1 MERISRFRA
10 ILLLIL
16 FCSILA
22 LFALKLFDLQIIKT
36 NGNTDNIAK
45 YTTVTT
51 VRAARGDILDRN
63 GNKLVGNRASYNL
76 VFNHYVIESYG
87 QTNEALYSL
96 IKMGG
101 ADFDVIVPSDYMIAR
116 LIQEDMLAELDYSH
130 IPNFQLID
138 DTYKNLSYDPE
149 NKYTVPYTWGMV
161 GLVYNTKYVTAEEA
175 STWDVLWNEKFKGKV
190 LMFGNSRDAFGI
202 ALKKLGYS
210 LNTENLEEIDKA
222 ADALKAQKAV
232 NQMYAMDQ
240 TFDKMANEN
249 AYAAPYYAG
258 DCLTMMERNENLAF
272 SYPKEGVNQFIDSV
286 CIPKGTTN
294 KDAAE
299 AFINFLCETEIAV
312 ANCEFISYFTPQTKA
327 MEIVGVDERIQPTE
341 EALENSET
349 FVMLGDEANSHM
361 EDLWLQ
367 IRSTSM
373 FDSPIYLLAL
383 ILLLAL
389 VIFII
394 LYVVRKK
401 KNSKIDY

>member
-1 MERISRFRA
+1 MKKTVFSVLLAVLAAMTFSFAAFAEVAVEDEAYYAAFRDKGITLNVYNWGEYISDGSDG
-10 ILLLIL
+10 
-16 FCSILA
+16 SIDVIKE
-22 LFALKLFDLQIIKT
+22 FEEISGIKVNYTLFD
-36 NGNTDNIAK
+36 
-45 YTTVTT
+45 
-51 VRAARGDILDRN
+51 
-63 GNKLVGNRASYNL
+63 
-76 VFNHYVIESYG
+76 
-87 QTNEALYSL
+87 TNEDMYA
-96 IKMGG
+96 KVVHGG
-101 ADFDVIVPSDYMIAR
+101 SQYDIIIPSDYMIAR
-116 LIQEDMLAELDYSH
+116 LIDEDRLEKLDFDK
-130 IPNFQLID
+130 IPNISLID
-138 DTYKNLSYDPE
+138 DKYRFTDFDPE
-149 NKYTVPYTWGMV
+149 GAYTVPYTWGMV

-272 SYPKEGVNQFIDSV
+272 AYPKEGVNQFIDSV
-286 CIPKGTTN
+286 CIPKGTAN

-299 AFINFLCETEIAV
+299 AFINFLCETDIAV

-373 FDSPIYLLAL
+373 FDSPVYLLAL

-389 VIFII
+389 IIFII
-394 LYVVRKK
+394 LYVARKK

>member
-1 MERISRFRA
+1 MKKTVKSVLLAFCAAVTLAFSVSAAVAVENEDYYAAFRDKGITLNVYNWGEYISDGSDGSLDVIKEFEE
-10 ILLLIL
+10 ISGINVNYT
-16 FCSILA
+16 
-22 LFALKLFDLQIIKT
+22 LFD
-36 NGNTDNIAK
+36 
-45 YTTVTT
+45 
-51 VRAARGDILDRN
+51 
-63 GNKLVGNRASYNL
+63 
-76 VFNHYVIESYG
+76 
-87 QTNEALYSL
+87 TNEDMYA
-96 IKMGG
+96 KVVHGG
-101 ADFDVIVPSDYMIAR
+101 SQYDIIIPSDYMIAR
-116 LIQEDMLAELDYSH
+116 LIDEDRLEKLDFDK
-130 IPNFQLID
+130 IPNLSLID
-138 DTYKNLSYDPE
+138 EKYRYTNFDPE
-149 NKYTVPYTWGMV
+149 GAYSVPYTWGMV
-161 GLVYNTKYVTAEEA
+161 GLVYNSKYVTAEEA
-175 STWDVLWNEKFKGKV
+175 STWDILWNEKFKGKV

-272 SYPKEGVNQFIDSV
+272 SYPKEGVNQFIDSI

-312 ANCEFISYFTPQTKA
+312 ANCEFISYFTPQTEA
-327 MEIVGVDERIQPTE
+327 MEIVGVDERIMPSDE
-341 EALENSET
+341 VLENSET

-361 EDLWLQ
+361 ESLWLQ

-373 FDSPIYLLAL
+373 FDSPVYLLAL

-389 VIFII
+389 IIFII
-394 LYVVRKK
+394 LYVARKK
-401 KNSKIDY
+401 KNAKIDY

>member
-1 MERISRFRA
+1 MKKTVKSVLLAFFAAVTLAFSVSAAVAVENEDYYAAFRDKGITLNVYNWGEYISDGSDGSLDVIKEFEE
-10 ILLLIL
+10 ISGINVNYT
-16 FCSILA
+16 
-22 LFALKLFDLQIIKT
+22 LFD
-36 NGNTDNIAK
+36 
-45 YTTVTT
+45 
-51 VRAARGDILDRN
+51 
-63 GNKLVGNRASYNL
+63 
-76 VFNHYVIESYG
+76 
-87 QTNEALYSL
+87 TNEDMYA
-96 IKMGG
+96 KVVHGG
-101 ADFDVIVPSDYMIAR
+101 SQYDIIIPSDYMIAR
-116 LIQEDMLAELDYSH
+116 LIDEDRLEKLDFDK
-130 IPNFQLID
+130 IPNLSLID
-138 DTYKNLSYDPE
+138 EKYRYTDFDPE
-149 NKYTVPYTWGMV
+149 GAYSVPYTWGMV
-161 GLVYNTKYVTAEEA
+161 GLVYNSKYVTAEEA
-175 STWDVLWNEKFKGKV
+175 STWDILWNEKFKGKV

-210 LNTENLEEIDKA
+210 LNTENLDEIDKA

-272 SYPKEGVNQFIDSV
+272 SYPKEGVNQFIDSI

-312 ANCEFISYFTPQTKA
+312 ANCEFISYFTPQTEA
-327 MEIVGVDERIQPTE
+327 MEIVGVDERIMPSDE
-341 EALENSET
+341 VLENSET

-361 EDLWLQ
+361 ESLWLQ

-373 FDSPIYLLAL
+373 FDSPVYLLAL

-389 VIFII
+389 IIFII
-394 LYVVRKK
+394 LYVARKK
-401 KNSKIDY
+401 KNAKIDY

>member
-1 MERISRFRA
+1 MVHGGSQY
-10 ILLLIL
+10 
-16 FCSILA
+16 
-22 LFALKLFDLQIIKT
+22 DII
-36 NGNTDNIAK
+36 I
-45 YTTVTT
+45 
-51 VRAARGDILDRN
+51 
-63 GNKLVGNRASYNL
+63 
-76 VFNHYVIESYG
+76 
-87 QTNEALYSL
+87 
-96 IKMGG
+96 
-101 ADFDVIVPSDYMIAR
+101 PSDYMIAR
-116 LIQEDMLAELDYSH
+116 LIDEDRLEKLDFDK
-130 IPNFQLID
+130 IPNISLID
-138 DTYKNLSYDPE
+138 DKYRFTDFDPE
-149 NKYTVPYTWGMV
+149 GAYTVPYTWGMV

-272 SYPKEGVNQFIDSV
+272 AYPKEGVNQFIDSV

-299 AFINFLCETEIAV
+299 AFINFLCETDIAV
-312 ANCEFISYFTPQTKA
+312 ANCEFISYFTPQTEA

-373 FDSPIYLLAL
+373 FDSPVYLLAL

-389 VIFII
+389 IIFII
-394 LYVVRKK
+394 LYVARKK

>member
-1 MERISRFRA
+1 MKKTVFSV
-10 ILLLIL
+10 L
-16 FCSILA
+16 LA
-22 LFALKLFDLQIIKT
+22 LVATMLFNFAAFAEVSVEDEAYYAAFRDKGITLNVYNWGEYISDGSDGSIDVIKEFEEISGIKVNYTLFD
-36 NGNTDNIAK
+36 
-45 YTTVTT
+45 
-51 VRAARGDILDRN
+51 
-63 GNKLVGNRASYNL
+63 
-76 VFNHYVIESYG
+76 
-87 QTNEALYSL
+87 TNEDMYA
-96 IKMGG
+96 KVVHGG
-101 ADFDVIVPSDYMIAR
+101 SQYDIIIPSDYMIAR
-116 LIQEDMLAELDYSH
+116 LIDEDRLEKLDFDK
-130 IPNFQLID
+130 IPNISLID
-138 DTYKNLSYDPE
+138 DKYRFTDFDPE
-149 NKYTVPYTWGMV
+149 GAYTVPYTWGMV

-222 ADALKAQKAV
+222 ADALKAQKSV

-272 SYPKEGVNQFIDSV
+272 AYPKEGVNQFIDSV

-299 AFINFLCETEIAV
+299 AFINFLCETDIAV
-312 ANCEFISYFTPQTKA
+312 ANCEFISYFTPQTEA

-373 FDSPIYLLAL
+373 FDSPVYLLAL

-389 VIFII
+389 IIFII
-394 LYVVRKK
+394 LYVARKK

>member
-1 MERISRFRA
+1 MPPFAEVAVEDEAYYAAFRDKGITLNVYNWGEYISDGSDGSVDVIKEFEE
-10 ILLLIL
+10 ISGI
-16 FCSILA
+16 
-22 LFALKLFDLQIIKT
+22 KVNYTLFD
-36 NGNTDNIAK
+36 
-45 YTTVTT
+45 
-51 VRAARGDILDRN
+51 
-63 GNKLVGNRASYNL
+63 
-76 VFNHYVIESYG
+76 
-87 QTNEALYSL
+87 TNEDMYA
-96 IKMGG
+96 KVVHGG
-101 ADFDVIVPSDYMIAR
+101 SQYDIIIPSDYMIAR
-116 LIQEDMLAELDYSH
+116 LIDEDRLEKLDFDK
-130 IPNFQLID
+130 IPNISLID
-138 DTYKNLSYDPE
+138 DKYRFTDFDPE
-149 NKYTVPYTWGMV
+149 GAYTVPYTWGMV

-272 SYPKEGVNQFIDSV
+272 AYPKEGVNQFIDSV

-299 AFINFLCETEIAV
+299 AFINFLCETDIAV
-312 ANCEFISYFTPQTKA
+312 ANCEFISYFTPQTEA

-373 FDSPIYLLAL
+373 FDSPVYLLAL

-389 VIFII
+389 IIFII
-394 LYVVRKK
+394 LYVARKK

>member
-1 MERISRFRA
+1 MKKTVFSV
-10 ILLLIL
+10 L
-16 FCSILA
+16 LA
-22 LFALKLFDLQIIKT
+22 LVAAVTFSFAAFAEVSVEDEAYYAAFRDKGITLNVYNWGEYISDGSDGSIDVIKEFEEISGIKVNYTLFD
-36 NGNTDNIAK
+36 
-45 YTTVTT
+45 
-51 VRAARGDILDRN
+51 
-63 GNKLVGNRASYNL
+63 
-76 VFNHYVIESYG
+76 
-87 QTNEALYSL
+87 TNEDMYA
-96 IKMGG
+96 KVVHGG
-101 ADFDVIVPSDYMIAR
+101 SQYDIIIPSDYMIAR
-116 LIQEDMLAELDYSH
+116 LIDEDRLEKLDFDK
-130 IPNFQLID
+130 IPNISLID
-138 DTYKNLSYDPE
+138 DKYRFTDFDPE
-149 NKYTVPYTWGMV
+149 GAYTVPYTWGMV

-272 SYPKEGVNQFIDSV
+272 AYPKEGVNQFIDSV

-299 AFINFLCETEIAV
+299 AFINFLCETDIAV
-312 ANCEFISYFTPQTKA
+312 ANCEFISYFTPQTEA

-373 FDSPIYLLAL
+373 FDSPVYLLAL

-389 VIFII
+389 IIFII
-394 LYVVRKK
+394 LYVARKK

>member
-1 MERISRFRA
+1 MKKTVFSV
-10 ILLLIL
+10 L
-16 FCSILA
+16 LA
-22 LFALKLFDLQIIKT
+22 LLAAMTFSFAAFAEVSVEDEAYYAAFRDKGITLNVYNWGEYISDGSDGSIDVIKEFEEISGIKVNYTLFD
-36 NGNTDNIAK
+36 
-45 YTTVTT
+45 
-51 VRAARGDILDRN
+51 
-63 GNKLVGNRASYNL
+63 
-76 VFNHYVIESYG
+76 
-87 QTNEALYSL
+87 TNEDMYA
-96 IKMGG
+96 KVVHGG
-101 ADFDVIVPSDYMIAR
+101 SQYDIIIPSDYMIAR
-116 LIQEDMLAELDYSH
+116 LIDEDRLEKLDFDK
-130 IPNFQLID
+130 IPNISLID
-138 DTYKNLSYDPE
+138 DKYRFTDFDPE
-149 NKYTVPYTWGMV
+149 GAYTVPYTWGMV

-272 SYPKEGVNQFIDSV
+272 AYPKEGVNQFIDSV
-286 CIPKGTTN
+286 CIPKGTAN

-299 AFINFLCETEIAV
+299 AFINFLCETDIAV

-373 FDSPIYLLAL
+373 FDSPVYLLAL

-389 VIFII
+389 IIFII
-394 LYVVRKK
+394 LYVARKK

>member
-1 MERISRFRA
+1 MKKTVKSVLLAFFAAVTLAFSVSAAVAVENEDYYAAFRDKGITLNVYTWGEYISDGSDGSLDVIKEFEE
-10 ILLLIL
+10 ISGINVNYT
-16 FCSILA
+16 
-22 LFALKLFDLQIIKT
+22 LFD
-36 NGNTDNIAK
+36 
-45 YTTVTT
+45 
-51 VRAARGDILDRN
+51 
-63 GNKLVGNRASYNL
+63 
-76 VFNHYVIESYG
+76 
-87 QTNEALYSL
+87 TNEDMYA
-96 IKMGG
+96 KVVHGG
-101 ADFDVIVPSDYMIAR
+101 SQYDIIIPSDYMIAR
-116 LIQEDMLAELDYSH
+116 LIDEDRLEKLDFDK
-130 IPNFQLID
+130 IPNLSLID
-138 DTYKNLSYDPE
+138 EKYRYTDFDPE
-149 NKYTVPYTWGMV
+149 GAYSVPYTWGMV
-161 GLVYNTKYVTAEEA
+161 GLVYNSKYVTAEEA
-175 STWDVLWNEKFKGKV
+175 STWDILWNEKFKGKV

-272 SYPKEGVNQFIDSV
+272 SYPKEGVNQFIDSI

-312 ANCEFISYFTPQTKA
+312 ANCEFISYFTPQTEA
-327 MEIVGVDERIQPTE
+327 MEIVGVDERIMPSDE
-341 EALENSET
+341 VLENSET
-349 FVMLGDEANSHM
+349 FVMLGDEANSHT
-361 EDLWLQ
+361 ESLWLQ

-373 FDSPIYLLAL
+373 FDSPVYLLAL

-389 VIFII
+389 IIFII
-394 LYVVRKK
+394 LYVARKK
-401 KNSKIDY
+401 KNAKIDY

>member
-1 MERISRFRA
+1 MKKIVFSV
-10 ILLLIL
+10 L
-16 FCSILA
+16 LA
-22 LFALKLFDLQIIKT
+22 LVAAMLFNFAAFAEVSVEDEAYYAAFRDKGITLNVYNWGEYISDGSDGSIDVIKEFEEISGIKVNYTLFD
-36 NGNTDNIAK
+36 
-45 YTTVTT
+45 
-51 VRAARGDILDRN
+51 
-63 GNKLVGNRASYNL
+63 
-76 VFNHYVIESYG
+76 
-87 QTNEALYSL
+87 TNEDMYA
-96 IKMGG
+96 KVVHGG
-101 ADFDVIVPSDYMIAR
+101 SQYDIIIPSDYMIAR
-116 LIQEDMLAELDYSH
+116 LIDEDRLEKLDFDK
-130 IPNFQLID
+130 IPNISLID
-138 DTYKNLSYDPE
+138 DKYRFTDFDPE
-149 NKYTVPYTWGMV
+149 GAYTVPYTWGMV

-222 ADALKAQKAV
+222 ADALKAQKSV

-272 SYPKEGVNQFIDSV
+272 AYPKEGVNQFIDSV
-286 CIPKGTTN
+286 CIPKGTAN

-299 AFINFLCETEIAV
+299 AFINFLCETDIAV
-312 ANCEFISYFTPQTKA
+312 ANCEFISYFTPQTEA
-327 MEIVGVDERIQPTE
+327 MEIVGVDERIKPTE

-373 FDSPIYLLAL
+373 FDSPVYLLAL

-389 VIFII
+389 IIFII
-394 LYVVRKK
+394 LYVARKK

>member
-1 MERISRFRA
+1 MKKIVFSV
-10 ILLLIL
+10 L
-16 FCSILA
+16 LA
-22 LFALKLFDLQIIKT
+22 LVAAMLFNFAAFAEVSVEDEAYYAAFRDKGITLNVYNWGEYISDGSDGSIDVIKEFEEISGIKVNYTLFD
-36 NGNTDNIAK
+36 
-45 YTTVTT
+45 
-51 VRAARGDILDRN
+51 
-63 GNKLVGNRASYNL
+63 
-76 VFNHYVIESYG
+76 
-87 QTNEALYSL
+87 TNEDMYA
-96 IKMGG
+96 KVVHGG
-101 ADFDVIVPSDYMIAR
+101 SQYDIIIPSDYMIAR
-116 LIQEDMLAELDYSH
+116 LIDEDRLEKLDFDK
-130 IPNFQLID
+130 IPNISLID
-138 DTYKNLSYDPE
+138 DKYRFTDFDPE
-149 NKYTVPYTWGMV
+149 GAYTVPYTWGMV

-272 SYPKEGVNQFIDSV
+272 AYPKEGVNQFIDSV
-286 CIPKGTTN
+286 CIPKGTAN

-299 AFINFLCETEIAV
+299 AFINFLCETDIAV
-312 ANCEFISYFTPQTKA
+312 ANCEFISYFTPQTEA
-327 MEIVGVDERIQPTE
+327 MEIVGVDERIKPTE

-373 FDSPIYLLAL
+373 FDSPVYLLAL

-389 VIFII
+389 IIFII
-394 LYVVRKK
+394 LYVARKK

>member
-1 MERISRFRA
+1 MKKTVFSV
-10 ILLLIL
+10 L
-16 FCSILA
+16 LA
-22 LFALKLFDLQIIKT
+22 LVAAMLFNFAAFAEVSVEDEAYYAAFRDKGITLNVYNWGEYISDGSDGSIDVIKEFEEISGIKVNYTLFD
-36 NGNTDNIAK
+36 
-45 YTTVTT
+45 
-51 VRAARGDILDRN
+51 
-63 GNKLVGNRASYNL
+63 
-76 VFNHYVIESYG
+76 
-87 QTNEALYSL
+87 TNEDMYA
-96 IKMGG
+96 KVVHGG
-101 ADFDVIVPSDYMIAR
+101 SQYDIIIPSDYMIAR
-116 LIQEDMLAELDYSH
+116 LIDEDRLEKLDFDK
-130 IPNFQLID
+130 IPNISLID
-138 DTYKNLSYDPE
+138 DKYRFTDFDPE
-149 NKYTVPYTWGMV
+149 GAYTVPYTWGMV

-222 ADALKAQKAV
+222 ADALKAQKSV

-272 SYPKEGVNQFIDSV
+272 AYPKEGVNQFIDSV

-299 AFINFLCETEIAV
+299 AFINFLCETDIAV
-312 ANCEFISYFTPQTKA
+312 ANCEFISYFTPQTEA
-327 MEIVGVDERIQPTE
+327 MEIVGVDERIMPSDE
-341 EALENSET
+341 VLENSET

-373 FDSPIYLLAL
+373 FDSPVYLLAL

-389 VIFII
+389 IIFII
-394 LYVVRKK
+394 LYVARKK

>member
-1 MERISRFRA
+1 MKKTVFSV
-10 ILLLIL
+10 L
-16 FCSILA
+16 LA
-22 LFALKLFDLQIIKT
+22 LLAAMTFSFAAFAEVSVEDEAYYAAFRDKGITLNVYNWGEYISDGSDDSIDVIKEFEEISGIKVNYTLFD
-36 NGNTDNIAK
+36 
-45 YTTVTT
+45 
-51 VRAARGDILDRN
+51 
-63 GNKLVGNRASYNL
+63 
-76 VFNHYVIESYG
+76 
-87 QTNEALYSL
+87 TNEDMYA
-96 IKMGG
+96 KVVHGG
-101 ADFDVIVPSDYMIAR
+101 SQYDIIIPSDYMIAR
-116 LIQEDMLAELDYSH
+116 LIDEDRLEKLDFDK
-130 IPNFQLID
+130 IPNISLID
-138 DTYKNLSYDPE
+138 DKYRYTDFDPE
-149 NKYTVPYTWGMV
+149 GAYTVPYTWGMV
-161 GLVYNTKYVTAEEA
+161 GLVYNTKHVTAEEA
-175 STWDVLWNEKFKGKV
+175 STWDILWNEKFKGKV

-222 ADALKAQKAV
+222 ADALKAQKAI

-258 DCLTMMERNENLAF
+258 DCLTMMERNEDLAF
-272 SYPKEGVNQFIDSV
+272 SYPKEGVNQFIDSI

-299 AFINFLCETEIAV
+299 AFINFLCETDIAV
-312 ANCEFISYFTPQTKA
+312 ANCEFISYFTPQTEA
-327 MEIVGVDERIQPTE
+327 MEIVGVDERIMPSDE
-341 EALENSET
+341 VLENSET

-373 FDSPIYLLAL
+373 FDSPVYLLAL

-389 VIFII
+389 IIFII
-394 LYVVRKK
+394 LYVARKK

>member
-1 MERISRFRA
+1 MKKTVFSV
-10 ILLLIL
+10 L
-16 FCSILA
+16 LA
-22 LFALKLFDLQIIKT
+22 LLAAMTFSFAAFAEVSVEDEAYYAAFRDKGITLNVYNWGEYISDGSDDSVDVIKEFEEISGIKVNYTLFD
-36 NGNTDNIAK
+36 
-45 YTTVTT
+45 
-51 VRAARGDILDRN
+51 
-63 GNKLVGNRASYNL
+63 
-76 VFNHYVIESYG
+76 
-87 QTNEALYSL
+87 TNEDMYA
-96 IKMGG
+96 KVVHGG
-101 ADFDVIVPSDYMIAR
+101 SQYDIIIPSDYMIAR
-116 LIQEDMLAELDYSH
+116 LIDEDRLEKLDFDK
-130 IPNFQLID
+130 IPNISLID
-138 DTYKNLSYDPE
+138 DKYRYTDFDPE
-149 NKYTVPYTWGMV
+149 GAYTVPYTWGMV
-161 GLVYNTKYVTAEEA
+161 GLVYNTKHVTAEEA
-175 STWDVLWNEKFKGKV
+175 STWDILWNEKFKGKV

-222 ADALKAQKAV
+222 ADALKAQKAI

-258 DCLTMMERNENLAF
+258 DCLTMMERNEDLAF
-272 SYPKEGVNQFIDSV
+272 SYPKEGVNQFIDSI

-299 AFINFLCETEIAV
+299 AFINFLCETDIAV
-312 ANCEFISYFTPQTKA
+312 ANCEFISYFTPQTEA
-327 MEIVGVDERIQPTE
+327 MEIVGVDERIMPSDE
-341 EALENSET
+341 VLENSET

-373 FDSPIYLLAL
+373 FDSPVYLLAL

-389 VIFII
+389 IIFII
-394 LYVVRKK
+394 LYVARKK

>member
-1 MERISRFRA
+1 MKKTVFSV
-10 ILLLIL
+10 L
-16 FCSILA
+16 LA
-22 LFALKLFDLQIIKT
+22 LLAAMTFSFAAFAEVSVEDEAYYAAFRDKGITLNVYNWGEYISDGSDESVDVIKEFEEISGIKVNYTLFD
-36 NGNTDNIAK
+36 
-45 YTTVTT
+45 
-51 VRAARGDILDRN
+51 
-63 GNKLVGNRASYNL
+63 
-76 VFNHYVIESYG
+76 
-87 QTNEALYSL
+87 TNEDMYA
-96 IKMGG
+96 KVVHGG
-101 ADFDVIVPSDYMIAR
+101 SQYDIIIPSDYMIAR
-116 LIQEDMLAELDYSH
+116 LIDEDRLEKLDFDK
-130 IPNFQLID
+130 IPNISLID
-138 DTYKNLSYDPE
+138 DKYRYTDFDPE
-149 NKYTVPYTWGMV
+149 GAYTVPYTWGMV
-161 GLVYNTKYVTAEEA
+161 GLVYNTKHVTAEEA
-175 STWDVLWNEKFKGKV
+175 STWDILWNEKFKGKV

-222 ADALKAQKAV
+222 ADALKAQKAI

-258 DCLTMMERNENLAF
+258 DCLTMIERNEDLAF
-272 SYPKEGVNQFIDSV
+272 SYPKEGVNQFIDSI

-299 AFINFLCETEIAV
+299 AFINFLCETDIAV
-312 ANCEFISYFTPQTKA
+312 ANCEFISYFTPQTEA
-327 MEIVGVDERIQPTE
+327 MEIVGVDERIMPSDE
-341 EALENSET
+341 VLENSET

-373 FDSPIYLLAL
+373 FDSPVYLLAL

-389 VIFII
+389 IIFII
-394 LYVVRKK
+394 LYVARKK

>member
-1 MERISRFRA
+1 MKKTVFSV
-10 ILLLIL
+10 L
-16 FCSILA
+16 LA
-22 LFALKLFDLQIIKT
+22 LVAAMLFNFAAFAEVSVEDEAYYAAFRDKGITLNVYNWGEYISDGSVGSIDVIKEFEEISGIKVNYTLFD
-36 NGNTDNIAK
+36 
-45 YTTVTT
+45 
-51 VRAARGDILDRN
+51 
-63 GNKLVGNRASYNL
+63 
-76 VFNHYVIESYG
+76 
-87 QTNEALYSL
+87 TNEDMYA
-96 IKMGG
+96 KVVHGG
-101 ADFDVIVPSDYMIAR
+101 SQYDIIIPSDYMIAR
-116 LIQEDMLAELDYSH
+116 LIDEDRLEKLDFDK
-130 IPNFQLID
+130 IPNISLID
-138 DTYKNLSYDPE
+138 DKYRFTDFDPE
-149 NKYTVPYTWGMV
+149 GAYTVPYTWGMV

-210 LNTENLEEIDKA
+210 LNTENLEELDKA

-272 SYPKEGVNQFIDSV
+272 AYPKEGVNQFIDSV

-299 AFINFLCETEIAV
+299 AFINFLCETDIAV
-312 ANCEFISYFTPQTKA
+312 ANCEFISYFTPQTEA

-373 FDSPIYLLAL
+373 FDSPVYLLAL

-389 VIFII
+389 IIFII
-394 LYVVRKK
+394 LYVARKK

>member
-1 MERISRFRA
+1 MKKTVFSVLLAVLAAMTFSFAAFAEVAVEDESYYAAFRDKGITLNVYNWGEYISDGSDG
-10 ILLLIL
+10 
-16 FCSILA
+16 SIDVIKE
-22 LFALKLFDLQIIKT
+22 FEEISGIKVNYTLFD
-36 NGNTDNIAK
+36 
-45 YTTVTT
+45 
-51 VRAARGDILDRN
+51 
-63 GNKLVGNRASYNL
+63 
-76 VFNHYVIESYG
+76 
-87 QTNEALYSL
+87 TNEDMYA
-96 IKMGG
+96 KVVHGG
-101 ADFDVIVPSDYMIAR
+101 SQYDIIIPSDYMIAR
-116 LIQEDMLAELDYSH
+116 LIDEDRLEKLDFDK
-130 IPNFQLID
+130 IPNISLID
-138 DTYKNLSYDPE
+138 DKYRFTDFDPE
-149 NKYTVPYTWGMV
+149 GAYTVPYTWGMV

-272 SYPKEGVNQFIDSV
+272 AYPKEGVNQFIDSV
-286 CIPKGTTN
+286 CIPKGTAN

-299 AFINFLCETEIAV
+299 AFINFLCETDIAV
-312 ANCEFISYFTPQTKA
+312 ANCEFISYFTPQTEA

-373 FDSPIYLLAL
+373 FDSPVYLLAL

-389 VIFII
+389 IIFII
-394 LYVVRKK
+394 LYVARKK

>member
-1 MERISRFRA
+1 MKKNVFSV
-10 ILLLIL
+10 L
-16 FCSILA
+16 LA
-22 LFALKLFDLQIIKT
+22 LLAAMTFSFAAFAEVSVEDEAYYAAFRDKGITLNVYNWGEYISDGSDGSIDVIKEFEEISGIKVNYTLFD
-36 NGNTDNIAK
+36 
-45 YTTVTT
+45 
-51 VRAARGDILDRN
+51 
-63 GNKLVGNRASYNL
+63 
-76 VFNHYVIESYG
+76 
-87 QTNEALYSL
+87 TNEDMYA
-96 IKMGG
+96 KVVHGG
-101 ADFDVIVPSDYMIAR
+101 SQYDIIIPSDYMIAR
-116 LIQEDMLAELDYSH
+116 LIDEDRLEKLDFDK
-130 IPNFQLID
+130 IPNISLID
-138 DTYKNLSYDPE
+138 DKYRFTDFDPE
-149 NKYTVPYTWGMV
+149 GAYTVPYTWGMV

-272 SYPKEGVNQFIDSV
+272 AYPKEGVNQFIDSV

-299 AFINFLCETEIAV
+299 AFINFLCETDIAV
-312 ANCEFISYFTPQTKA
+312 ANCEFISYFTPQTEA

-373 FDSPIYLLAL
+373 FDSPVYLLAL

-389 VIFII
+389 IIFII
-394 LYVVRKK
+394 LYVARKK